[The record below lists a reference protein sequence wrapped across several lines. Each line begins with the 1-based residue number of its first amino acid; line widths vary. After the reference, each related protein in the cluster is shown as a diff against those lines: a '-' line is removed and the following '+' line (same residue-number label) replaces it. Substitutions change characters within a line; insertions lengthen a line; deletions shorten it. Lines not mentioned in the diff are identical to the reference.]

1 MKKLSFVLLLL
12 TATLFSAQA
21 QKAHDVATT
30 SDIFRVITYKY
41 ITLKNETKDATAVE
55 RFYTKVFK
63 AYGYKHELPGDGYGG
78 PCSIIDGF
86 YKGGYINKKR
96 ANVFVPTRKNVAS
109 VIFISACNDGED
121 GDYGYP
127 QVTLTVYSA
136 RLAKIIMGDII
147 DSGFEK
153 FEYDNP
159 DEVAGVELYYN
170 GNQQVRCDYNEEEKA
185 YNFYYSIAE

>member
-1 MKKLSFVLLLL
+1 M

-41 ITLKNETKDATAVE
+41 ITLKNETKDATAAE

-63 AYGYKHELPGDGYGG
+63 AYGYKQELPGDGYGG

-136 RLAKIIMGDII
+136 RLAKTIMGDII

>member
-1 MKKLSFVLLLL
+1 M
-12 TATLFSAQA
+12 
-21 QKAHDVATT
+21 
-30 SDIFRVITYKY
+30 
-41 ITLKNETKDATAVE
+41 
-55 RFYTKVFK
+55 
-63 AYGYKHELPGDGYGG
+63 
-78 PCSIIDGF
+78 
-86 YKGGYINKKR
+86 
-96 ANVFVPTRKNVAS
+96 
-109 VIFISACNDGED
+109 IFISACNDGED

-136 RLAKIIMGDII
+136 RLAKTVMGDII
-147 DSGFEK
+147 DSGVEK